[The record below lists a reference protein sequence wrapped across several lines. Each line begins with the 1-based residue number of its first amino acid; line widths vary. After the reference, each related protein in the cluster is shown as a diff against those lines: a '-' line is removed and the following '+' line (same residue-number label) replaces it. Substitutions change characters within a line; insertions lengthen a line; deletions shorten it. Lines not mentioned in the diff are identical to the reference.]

1 MTFLI
6 NLYYNFILLIRCSL
20 LYIVTNFKE
29 VWNSCV
35 FCFNW
40 TSGPQNEINHDPRS
54 RYTVITGVYVATC
67 VFVYNIMVTCEAQK
81 YL

>member
-1 MTFLI
+1 M
-6 NLYYNFILLIRCSL
+6 
-20 LYIVTNFKE
+20 
-29 VWNSCV
+29 

-40 TSGPQNEINHDPRS
+40 TSGPQNGINHDPGS

-67 VFVYNIMVTCEAQK
+67 VFVYNIMVTCEAPK